1 MNREILS
8 EVLVSILLREGPQD
22 FRRLQ
27 LILQSDSEY
36 GYLAFQTPGFEQE
49 MRECLKFY
57 SQKHSPK
64 FIMSFGYKWIAVQSS
79 AYISELNLKVNQ
91 DSPWIE
97 LGAGEESVYGIFS
110 LKLMSE
116 GRRHGNSW
124 YPIKIGRTSRNVS
137 NRLRELQTGSYLDL
151 QLGIQVRT
159 SDCVELEKE
168 IHDQLKHRK
177 LCADSTQRE
186 WFFSSIEEIRAICC
200 ELDSNGRM
208 GIYQQAS

>member
-22 FRRLQ
+22 FRGLHQ
-27 LILQSDSEY
+27 ILQSDSEY
-36 GYLAFQTPGFEQE
+36 GYLAFQTPSFEQE

-57 SQKHSPK
+57 SLKHSPK

-79 AYISELNLKVNQ
+79 TYISELNLKINQ

-110 LKLMSE
+110 LKLMSD

-137 NRLRELQTGSYLDL
+137 NRLRELQTGSFLDL
-151 QLGIQVRT
+151 QLGIRVKT
-159 SDCVELEKE
+159 SDCVELEKV
-168 IHDQLKHRK
+168 IHGHLNHRK
-177 LCADSTQRE
+177 LCTDSSQSE
-186 WFFSSIEEIRAICC
+186 WYLSSIEEIHTIYC
-200 ELDSNGRM
+200 ELESAGGI
-208 GIYQQAS
+208 GIYQHAS

>member
-8 EVLVSILLREGPQD
+8 EVLVLILLREGPQD
-22 FRRLQ
+22 FKRLHQ
-27 LILQSDSEY
+27 ILQSDCEY
-36 GYLAFQTPGFEQE
+36 GYLAFQTPYFEQE

-64 FIMSFGYKWIAVQSS
+64 FTMSFGYKWIAVQSS
-79 AYISELNLKVNQ
+79 TYISELNLKTNQ

-97 LGAGEESVYGIFS
+97 LGTGEESVYGIFS
-110 LKLMSE
+110 LKLMND

-137 NRLRELQTGSYLDL
+137 NRLRELQTGSFLDL

-159 SDCVELEKE
+159 SDCVELEKTL
-168 IHDQLKHRK
+168 HGHLNHRK
-177 LCADSTQRE
+177 LCADSSQNE
-186 WFFSSIEEIRAICC
+186 WFLSSIEEIRSIYC
-200 ELDSNGRM
+200 ELRSTSRM
-208 GIYQQAS
+208 GILQHAS